1 MSKDFKK
8 KYMHPTRRKLVDM
21 VHTGKYD
28 KNATIGYEGKKETR
42 KVGDVW
48 EDEHH
53 RYEKKEGF
61 IVKTGKNSEE
71 FQKIREYLRE
81 KSECKNSECKTI
93 RIKSIDKKFIKNGGY
108 CMDCTIEREHEI
120 KTSGLWEEYQNY
132 KVYTRMIIVGKTKL
146 DAYKQ
151 SIADLKEEY
160 EKYKV
165 WTRMLIVGKT
175 KLDAYRQSLSDL
187 KEEYEMIGSDG
198 KITETWQLPKP
209 IEEVRAEI
217 NEIIEYG
224 ENEIKEIEEK
234 RNQAFD
240 KLREANMEHYL

>member
-8 KYMHPTRRKLVDM
+8 KYIHPTRRKLVDM
-21 VHTGKYD
+21 VHTGEYD

-42 KVGDVW
+42 NVGDIW

-61 IVKTGKNSEE
+61 IVNTGKNSEQ
-71 FQKIREYLRE
+71 FQEIRKYLEE
-81 KSECKNSECKTI
+81 KSKCKNSECKTI
-93 RIKSIDKKFIKNGGY
+93 KITKKDKVFIEKGGY

-120 KTSGLWEEYQNY
+120 KTSGLWEEYE
-132 KVYTRMIIVGKTKL
+132 
-146 DAYKQ
+146 
-151 SIADLKEEY
+151 S
-160 EKYKV
+160 YKV
-165 WTRMLIVGKT
+165 WTRMIIVGKT

-187 KEEYEMIGSDG
+187 KEEYEMVGSDG
-198 KITETWQLPKP
+198 KVTETWKLPKP

-217 NEIIEYG
+217 NELIEYG

>member
-21 VHTGKYD
+21 VHTGEYD
-28 KNATIGYEGKKETR
+28 KNTTIGYEGKKETR

-61 IVKTGKNSEE
+61 IVKTGKNSEQ
-71 FQKIREYLRE
+71 FQEIRKYLEE
-81 KSECKNSECKTI
+81 KTKCKNSECKA
-93 RIKSIDKKFIKNGGY
+93 IKITKKDKVFIEKGGY
-108 CMDCTIEREHEI
+108 CMDCTVDREHEI
-120 KTSGLWEEYQNY
+120 KTAGLW
-132 KVYTRMIIVGKTKL
+132 K
-146 DAYKQ
+146 
-151 SIADLKEEY
+151 EY
-160 EKYKV
+160 EEYKV
-165 WTRMLIVGKT
+165 WTRMIIVGKT

-187 KEEYEMIGSDG
+187 KEEYEMMGSDG
-198 KITETWQLPKP
+198 KITETWKLPKP

-217 NEIIEYG
+217 NELIEYG

-240 KLREANMEHYL
+240 KLREVNMEHYL

>member
-1 MSKDFKK
+1 MGKEFKK

-71 FQKIREYLRE
+71 FQKIREYLRQ
-81 KSECKNSECKTI
+81 KSECKNSDCKTI
-93 RIKSIDKKFIKNGGY
+93 KITKKDKQFIEKGGY
-108 CMDCTIEREHEI
+108 CMNCTIDREHII
-120 KTSGLWEEYQNY
+120 KTSGLWKEYETY
-132 KVYTRMIIVGKTKL
+132 KVTTRMIIF
-146 DAYKQ
+146 
-151 SIADLKEEY
+151 
-160 EKYKV
+160 
-165 WTRMLIVGKT
+165 GKT
-175 KLDAYRQSLSDL
+175 KLDAYRQSLDDL
-187 KEEYEMIGSDG
+187 KEEYEMVGSEG
-198 KITETWQLPKP
+198 KVTETWKLPKP
-209 IEEVRAEI
+209 IEEVRSEI
-217 NEIIEYG
+217 NELIYSGSI
-224 ENEIKEIEEK
+224 EIEVLEK
-234 RNQAFD
+234 DRTQAFE

>member
-21 VHTGKYD
+21 VHTGEYD

-61 IVKTGKNSEE
+61 IVKTGKNSEQLQE
-71 FQKIREYLRE
+71 IRKYLEE
-81 KSECKNSECKTI
+81 KTKCKNSECKTI
-93 RIKSIDKKFIKNGGY
+93 KIKSADKKFIKNGGY
-108 CMDCTIEREHEI
+108 CMDCTIEREHEL
-120 KTSGLWEEYQNY
+120 KTKGVFKEYGAY
-132 KVYTRMIIVGKTKL
+132 KVWTRAIIFGKTKL
-146 DAYKQ
+146 DE
-151 SIADLKEEY
+151 L
-160 EKYKV
+160 
-165 WTRMLIVGKT
+165 
-175 KLDAYRQSLSDL
+175 RQSLSDL

-198 KITETWQLPKP
+198 KVTETWKLPKP

-217 NEIIEYG
+217 NEMIDKG
-224 ENEIKEIEEK
+224 EKEILEIEEK
-234 RNQAFD
+234 RNQAFE

>member
-21 VHTGKYD
+21 VHTGEYD
-28 KNATIGYEGKKETR
+28 KNTTIGYEGKKETR

-61 IVKTGKNSEE
+61 IVKTGKNSEQ
-71 FQKIREYLRE
+71 FQEIRKYLEE
-81 KSECKNSECKTI
+81 KTKCKNSECKTI
-93 RIKSIDKKFIKNGGY
+93 KITKKDKVFIEKGGY
-108 CMDCTIEREHEI
+108 CMDCTVDREHEI
-120 KTSGLWEEYQNY
+120 KTAGLW
-132 KVYTRMIIVGKTKL
+132 K
-146 DAYKQ
+146 
-151 SIADLKEEY
+151 EY
-160 EKYKV
+160 EEYKV
-165 WTRMLIVGKT
+165 WTRMIIVGKT

-187 KEEYEMIGSDG
+187 KEEYEMMGSDG
-198 KITETWQLPKP
+198 KITETWKLPKP

-217 NEIIEYG
+217 NELIEYG